1 MQQYTILPSC
11 LDYEHFVSQI
21 LGTPWHSLRIP
32 TQANPPL
39 DKVLILYKLV
49 WALGFPH
56 SYWLRIR
63 LQCGRPGFDSW
74 AGKIPWRR
82 ERLPTPVVWPGE
94 FHGLYSPW
102 GHKESDTT
110 EQLLPLSTFIHTQ
123 VNFTEYK
130 FKKWRM
136 KVFFFKKTFSWTSLT
151 AQLVKNLPAMQE
163 TPVRLLGRE
172 KG

>member
-1 MQQYTILPSC
+1 MEHYTNQKMQQYTILPSC

-94 FHGLYSPW
+94 FHGLYSLW
-102 GHKESDTT
+102 SLKESDKTKP
-110 EQLLPLSTFIHTQ
+110 LLLSLRYIYDNNSQQQQQNMHR
-123 VNFTEYK
+123 K
-130 FKKWRM
+130 H
-136 KVFFFKKTFSWTSLT
+136 
-151 AQLVKNLPAMQE
+151 
-163 TPVRLLGRE
+163 VRQYNEDHICLFAF
-172 KG
+172 